1 MKNTLISIG
10 HLGIKKCFLNISEE
24 EAIKRYCELDNI
36 TIEQFED
43 YGISIYTIE
52 FDDTFGAYDVW
63 EL

>member
-1 MKNTLISIG
+1 MKNKLISIG

-24 EAIKRYCELDNI
+24 RAIKRYCELDKI
-36 TIEQFED
+36 TIEQFESYD
-43 YGISIYTIE
+43 ISIDVIE